1 MCIFNKK
8 PEFSAP
14 IIPAGNNISA
24 QRQGDYEAR
33 LRRSRAGAA
42 GNILTS
48 PVGIP
53 SGASTTTL
61 GGI

>member
-1 MCIFNKK
+1 MCMFNK
-8 PEFSAP
+8 PEIAAP
-14 IIPAGNNISA
+14 IIPHSSNKSA
-24 QRQGDYEAR
+24 QRQGDYEAS

-42 GNILTS
+42 ANILTS